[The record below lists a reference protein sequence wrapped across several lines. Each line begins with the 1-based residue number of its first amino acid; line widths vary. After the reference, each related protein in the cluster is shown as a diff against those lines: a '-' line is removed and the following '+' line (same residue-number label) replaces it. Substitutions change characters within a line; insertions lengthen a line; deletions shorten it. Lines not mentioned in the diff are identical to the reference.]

1 MRRPRGGGPLFAWIN
16 LAATASTTP
25 SSVSSPIPG
34 SGSSSPPIRRRRST
48 GYDLTTEELGVLASA
63 IGEDDEGGERGV
75 EARHS
80 KAGMLGL
87 FAPVMGG
94 GGRGADDVGF
104 NPQPDPPGLPL
115 RGEDAGIIIYGQ
127 PGEDSGI
134 IIIGGRDGG

>member
-1 MRRPRGGGPLFAWIN
+1 MDQPRRNGLDDALERLVTDPGFRELI
-16 LAATASTTP
+16 AADPQAALD
-25 SSVSSPIPG
+25 G
-34 SGSSSPPIRRRRST
+34 F
-48 GYDLTTEELGVLASA
+48 DLTTEELGVLASA
-63 IGEDDEGGERGV
+63 IGGDDEGGERGV
-75 EARHS
+75 EARQS

-94 GGRGADDVGF
+94 GGRGADEVGF